1 MPTVLPHYYS
11 SLGPFRAAFAA
22 GLPILTYHKL
32 GPRPRGVRLRG
43 LYLSAARFD
52 RQLEELRQA
61 GFASVPLAPALQ
73 PPGSCPPIVLTFDD
87 GIGNVLTYGL
97 PILQRHGYRAI
108 QFLVSER
115 LGQTNTWEQAEGEAP
130 ARLMDDVQV
139 REWLSAGQWIGS
151 HTRTH
156 PWLTRL
162 PLAAAREQIASSRKD
177 LEDRFG
183 VAVEHFCYPYGDW
196 NERVRD
202 AVAEAGYTT
211 ACTVEPGVNRPDTS
225 PWSLKRFT
233 ARYPSR
239 SLRTLREWWRSLR
252 AS

>member
-32 GPRPRGVRLRG
+32 GPRPRGVRLPG

-52 RQLEELRQA
+52 HFFRGGCAQA
-61 GFASVPLAPALQ
+61 GFTSVPLAPALQ

-87 GIGNVLTYGL
+87 GIGNNSYGSDSAATRL
-97 PILQRHGYRAI
+97 SDD

-115 LGQTNTWEQAEGEAP
+115 LGRTTPGNKPRARAP
-130 ARLMDDVQV
+130 ARLMDDVEV
-139 REWLSAGQWIGS
+139 RGGS
-151 HTRTH
+151 VPANGSDPH
-156 PWLTRL
+156 PHPSWLTRL